1 MDLGQT
7 GTTRLI
13 QRRAAD
19 LLEQLLDHGP
29 DAHDL
34 GRLLDQVGGVADLI
48 VVARCFG
55 HPHAFLGDHDDT
67 LRLVVVGGARLL
79 ILAWVHDSYP
89 APSPPLGATRSLL
102 TMVTMDAD
110 VIRVVVVDDHALHRD
125 GTRQILEVH
134 SDLQVVGEAASGE
147 VALAL
152 VNQLRPDVVL
162 MDIRLPG
169 MNGIEVTRQLIQ
181 DHPDVRVLMV
191 SAYDEDEY
199 VRGALEAGAA
209 GYLSKTAPG
218 KELVEAVRAV
228 AGGATVLQSGLTAR
242 LLIASRQPEQGV
254 TDLSE
259 RELAVLRFLAEGL
272 HNRELAARMGIS
284 TRTVDRHCDN
294 IYAKLGVGSRTEAV
308 VRAISTK
315 LLSVGDDER

>member
-1 MDLGQT
+1 
-7 GTTRLI
+7 
-13 QRRAAD
+13 
-19 LLEQLLDHGP
+19 
-29 DAHDL
+29 
-34 GRLLDQVGGVADLI
+34 
-48 VVARCFG
+48 
-55 HPHAFLGDHDDT
+55 
-67 LRLVVVGGARLL
+67 
-79 ILAWVHDSYP
+79 
-89 APSPPLGATRSLL
+89 
-102 TMVTMDAD
+102 MVTMHGD

-125 GTRQILEVH
+125 GTRQILEGH

-152 VNQLRPDVVL
+152 VNQLHPDVVL

-218 KELVEAVRAV
+218 KELVQAVRAV

-242 LLIASRQPEQGV
+242 LLIAGRQPEQGV

-259 RELAVLRFLAEGL
+259 RELAVLRLLAEGL
-272 HNRELAARMGIS
+272 HNREIGELMGIS

-294 IYAKLGVGSRTEAV
+294 IYAKLGVSSRTEAV

-315 LLSVGDDER
+315 LLTVSDEH